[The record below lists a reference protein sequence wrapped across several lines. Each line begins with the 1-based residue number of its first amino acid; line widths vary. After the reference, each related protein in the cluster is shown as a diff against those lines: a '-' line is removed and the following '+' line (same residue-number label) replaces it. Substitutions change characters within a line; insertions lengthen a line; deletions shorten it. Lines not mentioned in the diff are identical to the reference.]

1 MVVARMHQDEE
12 ADEPVTRRECYLH
25 RELIDRRVGSVERDI
40 IEMKGD
46 LRAMKDSLQ
55 AFYDSQEARWK
66 QLTIYVIVILILVAA
81 GRVFDIDK
89 ILGIVQ

>member
-1 MVVARMHQDEE
+1 MVVERMHQSEE
-12 ADEPVTRRECYLH
+12 ADEPVTRRECWLH

-46 LRAMKDSLQ
+46 LRSMKDSLQ
-55 AFYDSQEARWK
+55 TFYDAQESRWAK
-66 QLTIYVIVILILVAA
+66 LYVYVIVILILVAA

-89 ILGIVQ
+89 ILGLL